1 MSSPLFKAAVADE
14 AYRQP
19 DFDLIEREQD
29 LVDAGRGP
37 SAAPPRYQHGDVDP
51 DELARIKEDMRALQ
65 IQITPAN
72 LAHAIEA
79 EEIRKMLRRQG
90 IRSLR
95 KVSATRDYRGVV
107 KLTFDEFRRLCEA
120 LLAEDPCELE
130 DDAR

>member
-1 MSSPLFKAAVADE
+1 MSSPLFQAAVADE
-14 AYRQP
+14 PYQP
-19 DFDLIEREQD
+19 PNFGAIEHEQD

-37 SAAPPRYQHGDVDP
+37 RGAPPRYQPGEVDP
-51 DELARIKEDMRALQ
+51 DELERIKEDMRALQ

-79 EEIRKMLRRQG
+79 EEIRKMLRHQG
-90 IRSLR
+90 VRSIR

-107 KLTFDEFRRLCEA
+107 KLTFAEFRQLCEA

-130 DDAR
+130 DEE